1 MFMHIRNFQ
10 LRTLTLIS
18 SARGVRQQSVLS
30 DSHTVD
36 VRSRGLLD
44 IVDHSTE
51 AHLPALVSHV
61 NISPWAFPYLLL
73 HRAVIAE
80 DSQYSPALDMTPFSL
95 EPIEQKHA
103 ETSDSG
109 PAVEHSSINAAD
121 CDFDDVPDGGMWAY
135 MAILGGW
142 LVEFTTFGYST
153 SFGIFQDYYTVTSS
167 SSSSNISWI
176 GSIQLFLFSAGGL
189 PAGWLFDAGYSRY
202 IFISGS
208 LLFSF
213 CIFMLSLANPHQY
226 YQLLL
231 SQAIGMGIGGGFL
244 LTPACSIQSH
254 YWRKYRAIALGVV
267 QTGKLL
273 SIYCCDCR
281 SSCLLGSSC
290 GSIVFPIMLNRLF
303 YGRAGFAWGV
313 RATAFLTLGLLL
325 IACCLLRP
333 RRSSRAKHRKQGAL
347 PPIKPVIMDVPYVLT
362 IVALWLVNWGLYFP
376 YFYQQTWVREH
387 GLSDTLAFYT
397 IAILN
402 AGSVFGRVIPSIAAD
417 YMGQLNVIGPIA
429 LICSALIFAL
439 FGAVRA
445 APVVVWTVLYG
456 FFSGSCLSLFPS
468 VFAYLANDTGE
479 VG

>member
-1 MFMHIRNFQ
+1 
-10 LRTLTLIS
+10 
-18 SARGVRQQSVLS
+18 
-30 DSHTVD
+30 
-36 VRSRGLLD
+36 
-44 IVDHSTE
+44 
-51 AHLPALVSHV
+51 
-61 NISPWAFPYLLL
+61 
-73 HRAVIAE
+73 
-80 DSQYSPALDMTPFSL
+80 MTPFSL

-254 YWRKYRAIALGVV
+254 YWRKYRAIALG
-267 QTGKLL
+267 
-273 SIYCCDCR
+273 
-281 SSCLLGSSC
+281 SSC

-303 YGRAGFAWGV
+303 YGRAGFAWG
-313 RATAFLTLGLLL
+313 
-325 IACCLLRP
+325 
-333 RRSSRAKHRKQGAL
+333 
-347 PPIKPVIMDVPYVLT
+347 
-362 IVALWLVNWGLYFP
+362 
-376 YFYQQTWVREH
+376 
-387 GLSDTLAFYT
+387 

-479 VG
+479 VGLRTGLGFFVLAFAMLTGTPIDGALLGDDYSWYKALIFSGIR

>member
-1 MFMHIRNFQ
+1 MK
-10 LRTLTLIS
+10 
-18 SARGVRQQSVLS
+18 
-30 DSHTVD
+30 
-36 VRSRGLLD
+36 
-44 IVDHSTE
+44 
-51 AHLPALVSHV
+51 
-61 NISPWAFPYLLL
+61 
-73 HRAVIAE
+73 
-80 DSQYSPALDMTPFSL
+80 PFSL
-95 EPIEQKHA
+95 EPIEQKHV

-109 PAVEHSSINAAD
+109 PVVEHSSINAAD
-121 CDFDDVPDGGMWAY
+121 SDFDDVPDGGMWAY

-213 CIFMLSLANPHQY
+213 CIFMLSLANTHQY

-267 QTGKLL
+267 QT
-273 SIYCCDCR
+273 
-281 SSCLLGSSC
+281 GSSC

-333 RRSSRAKHRKQGAL
+333 RRSSRAKHRKQGSL

-479 VG
+479 VGLRTGLGFFVLAFAMLTGTPIDGALLGDEYSWYKALIFSGIVMVAGASLLFVVRQMLVKRRGTRFV